1 MRDKRLADD
10 EIESTKFV
18 ALGRFASEIS
28 HHVRNPLA
36 VILGWAEILDARVS
50 GGDALSKTAVRSIIE
65 AALKADGLMRN
76 FSKTVKP
83 FRPRW
88 EEVEVTR
95 LVEEA
100 LELVRYRDP
109 LAEVRV
115 TTQFPEK
122 GFSVRVDRDLMRLG
136 LFHIL
141 MNAAQAVS
149 GKGGEIRVV
158 VSKGDAPQVA
168 EQTCRIS
175 VQDTGDGIPP
185 STRKDIFELSAAAPS
200 IAPRGVPRQRSRG
213 LSAAAQAPPRKV
225 GWGLPI
231 AKLIVESHSGQIALE
246 SIKGQGTTVEVLLPA

>member
-1 MRDKRLADD
+1 MRDKRLVDQ
-10 EIESTKFV
+10 EIESGKFV
-18 ALGRFASEIS
+18 ALGHFTSEIS

-36 VILGWAEILDARVS
+36 VILGWAEILNARVP
-50 GGDALSKTAVRSIIE
+50 GGDALTKTAIRGIID
-65 AALKADGLMRN
+65 AALKAEGLMRN
-76 FSKTVKP
+76 LSRTVKP

-88 EEVEVTR
+88 EEVEVSC
-95 LVEEA
+95 LVGEA

-109 LAEVRV
+109 LREVQV

-122 GFSVRVDRDLMRLG
+122 GFSVRVDRGLMRLG

-158 VSKGDAPQVA
+158 VGGASGDGEGAR
-168 EQTCRIS
+168 TCRIS
-175 VQDTGDGIPP
+175 VHDTGGGIPP
-185 STRKDIFELSAAAPS
+185 GARKDIFELSAT
-200 IAPRGVPRQRSRG
+200 
-213 LSAAAQAPPRKV
+213 AQDRPGKA

-246 SIKGQGTTVEVLLPA
+246 SGEGQGTTVEVLLPA